1 MKLDKFYDDR
11 INYQESC
18 FIVNAMN
25 YYLGAFKNKTQIS
38 KESLEDYKKIIE
50 KYMKLENQIMDLRVK
65 ESE

>member
-50 KYMKLENQIMDLRVK
+50 KYMKLENQIMDLRIK
-65 ESE
+65 ESD

>member
-1 MKLDKFYDDR
+1 MEIENYYNDR

-25 YYLGAFKNKTQIS
+25 YYLSAFKSKTDIS
-38 KESLEDYKKIIE
+38 EESLEYYNKIIQ
-50 KYMKLENQIMDLRVK
+50 KYTKLENQIMKLRIK

>member
-1 MKLDKFYDDR
+1 MRLDKFYDDR
-11 INYQESC
+11 INFQESC

-38 KESLEDYKKIIE
+38 KESLEYYKKIIE
-50 KYMKLENQIMDLRVK
+50 KYTKLENQIMDLRIK